1 MLVLIKIKKELIE
14 TQKMYL
20 LPTTYCLN
28 TSYTIFFLIVYVK
41 LIEKKNPS

>member
-20 LPTTYCLN
+20 LPTAYCLN
-28 TSYTIFFLIVYVK
+28 TSHTIFFLIVYVK
-41 LIEKKNPS
+41 LIKKKNPS